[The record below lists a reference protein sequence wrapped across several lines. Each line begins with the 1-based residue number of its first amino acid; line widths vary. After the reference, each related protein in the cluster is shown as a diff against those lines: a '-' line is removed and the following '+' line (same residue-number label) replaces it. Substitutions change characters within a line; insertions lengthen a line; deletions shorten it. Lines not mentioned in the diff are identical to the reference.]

1 MSVCQSVLASHDA
14 ERLAEAFRAFNL
26 VSGELSGA
34 YASLQDKVERLT
46 AELAAAN
53 GELRRQYEEKAALGE
68 RLAALLDAL
77 PAGVVV
83 LDRDSR
89 VELCDPAACELLGG
103 DASGNFWP
111 EARARRL
118 APAGLPGEWRTLDGG
133 RLVAA
138 SERALDSGG
147 GRIVLLHDV
156 TEAHELKAQAQ
167 RNEHLAAMGELLASA
182 AHQLRTPLAAAL
194 LFAGN
199 LERAG
204 VDEAER
210 RRCAS
215 RTVERLK
222 ALEGLIRD
230 VLGFARGA
238 IAPRSRIEAGR
249 LALDATALIEPL
261 ARERGV
267 AFVAAQPDCTACV
280 SGDRKALTG
289 ALVNLIENALE
300 AAGPGGEV
308 ALDLGVDAGAVRFV
322 VRDNGRGID
331 PAVQA
336 RVFEPFFST
345 RAEGTGL
352 GLAIVRGV
360 ARAHGGSIDFSAAP
374 GGGAQFVLA
383 LPVLG
388 ETLPPDAGGMR

>member
-1 MSVCQSVLASHDA
+1 MSACRSVLASHDA

-34 YASLQDKVERLT
+34 YASLQDRVERLT

-53 GELRRQYEEKAALGE
+53 GELRRQYHEKAALGE

-83 LDRDSR
+83 LDRDGG
-89 VELCDPAACELLGG
+89 VELCNRAACELLGK
-103 DASGNFWP
+103 DASGASWP
-111 EARARRL
+111 EARARCL
-118 APAGLPGEWRTLDGG
+118 APAGLPGEWRTVGGG

-138 SERALDSGG
+138 SERPLDSG
-147 GRIVLLHDV
+147 GRIVLLHDI

-204 VDEAER
+204 LDEAER

-215 RTVERLK
+215 GTVERLRV
-222 ALEGLIRD
+222 LDGLIRN
-230 VLGFARGA
+230 VLGFARGG
-238 IAPRSRIEAGR
+238 IAPHSRIEAGR
-249 LALDATALIEPL
+249 LALDAAALIEPL
-261 ARERGV
+261 ARERGI
-267 AFVAAQPDCTACV
+267 AFVAARPARTACV

-289 ALVNLIENALE
+289 ALVNLIENALQ
-300 AAGPGGEV
+300 AAGRGGEV
-308 ALDLGVDAGAVRFV
+308 ALDVRVDAGAVRFV

-331 PAVQA
+331 PAV
-336 RVFEPFFST
+336 RSRLFEPFFST
-345 RAEGTGL
+345 RADGTGL

-360 ARAHGGSIDFSAAP
+360 ARAHGGSIDFSGAP
-374 GGGAQFVLA
+374 GGGAQFVLT
-383 LPVLG
+383 LPLLG
-388 ETLPPDAGGMR
+388 ETLPPDAGGMQ